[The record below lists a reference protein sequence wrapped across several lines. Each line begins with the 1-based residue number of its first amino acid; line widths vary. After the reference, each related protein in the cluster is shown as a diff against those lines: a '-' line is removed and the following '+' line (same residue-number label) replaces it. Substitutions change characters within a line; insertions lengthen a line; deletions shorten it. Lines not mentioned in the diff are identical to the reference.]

1 MTNTCHSY
9 SLSHSSPYSTVK
21 IEIIKEA
28 NLGKN
33 TAENLREIRFCKPY
47 IVQYTWKIILS
58 LELLNNHIGFAK
70 TRCFSNLIESFLEI
84 SIHLL

>member
-70 TRCFSNLIESFLEI
+70 QGAFLISLRAF
-84 SIHLL
+84 